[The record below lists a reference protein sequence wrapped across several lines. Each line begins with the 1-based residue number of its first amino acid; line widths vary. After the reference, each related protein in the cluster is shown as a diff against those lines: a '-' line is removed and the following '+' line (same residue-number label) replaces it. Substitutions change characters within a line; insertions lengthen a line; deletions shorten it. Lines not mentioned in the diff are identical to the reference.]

1 MLHSL
6 VKAVV
11 GSSNDRVVKATIK
24 TVNKITAQEADI
36 AVLSDAA
43 LRAKTDVFKQ
53 RLADGAKLDDILVE
67 AFACVREASTRAIG
81 LRHYDVQLLGG
92 IILHN
97 GNIAEMRTGEGKTLV
112 ATAPVYLNAL
122 TGKGVHVVTV
132 NDYLAKRDAE
142 WMGAVYA
149 FLGLTT
155 GVVVPNMPDDERR
168 KAYACDVTYVTNNE
182 LGFDFLRDNLRLN
195 LNDIVQR
202 GHYFAIVDE
211 VDSILIDEAR
221 TPLIIS
227 GPAEDSSA
235 LYQGVNKLVQDLDPK
250 FVELDEKSRN
260 ATLNESG
267 LQHMEKA
274 LDALGALQNGGLYDN
289 ENISLLHHLNQAVR
303 AHFLYVKDKD
313 YIVEDGQVIII
324 DEFSGRKMQGRRFG
338 EGLHQAIEAKE
349 GVNIAAENQTLASI
363 TFQNY
368 FRMYERLSGM
378 TGTAMTEA
386 GEFAEIYGL
395 QTVEIPTNVAIN
407 RKDNEDEVYRTSA
420 ERDDAVVA
428 QVKVCHN
435 KQQPILLGTASIE
448 KSEHFSNLLKQH
460 SIPHNTLNARN
471 HEREADIIAN
481 AGTLG
486 AVTIATNMAGRG
498 TDIKLGGANASD
510 TDRQQVLE
518 AGGLYVLGTER
529 HESRRIDNQLRGRA
543 GRQGDVGETKF
554 YLSLEDDLM
563 RIFGSD
569 RLDGFLKKMG
579 LEQGEAITHSWVS
592 KALEKAQKKVE
603 GHNFEIRKQ
612 LIKYDDVTNDQRHA
626 MFKLRKSY
634 MTDTDI
640 LATVDDLRYQVLE
653 TTVDTAIPENTLP
666 SQWNTEKLKVDCLT
680 YFGLEVPID
689 EWLNEDGVDAQ
700 HIFSRIQALS
710 DTKINTLYDI
720 DRDGVA
726 ELIRSILVQILD
738 QTWKEH
744 LLQMDHLRQGIGLR
758 AYGQKDPLNEYKSDA
773 YVLYEGFL
781 NQAKMFVV
789 QYLSHMQI
797 RPVAEIEAERQQA
810 EQQRQKA
817 EKLARE
823 RVKQQAKQAKS
834 NVTNLPTRNGPC
846 PCGSGRKF
854 KHCCGKI

>member
-1 MLHSL
+1 MLHTVL
-6 VKAVV
+6 KLLV
-11 GSSNDRVVKATIK
+11 GSSNDRVVKTKLK
-24 TVNKITAQEADI
+24 TVKKITALEPQISA
-36 AVLSDAA
+36 LSDDE
-43 LRAKTDVFKQ
+43 LRHKTLEFKQ
-53 RLADGAKLDDILVE
+53 KIADGVSLDDILIE
-67 AFACVREASTRAIG
+67 AFAVVREAAKRSIG

-92 IILHN
+92 IILHE
-97 GNIAEMRTGEGKTLV
+97 GKIAEMRTGEGKTLV

-122 TGKGVHVVTV
+122 TEKSVHVVTV

-142 WMGAVYA
+142 WMGKVYA

-155 GVVVPNMPDDERR
+155 GVVVPDISDEER
-168 KAYACDVTYVTNNE
+168 KQAYACDVTYITNNE

-195 LNDIVQR
+195 LEEIVQR
-202 GHYFAIVDE
+202 GHHFAIVDE

-227 GPAEDSSA
+227 GQAEDSSA
-235 LYQGVNKLVQDLDPK
+235 LYQGVNQLIRKLDAK
-250 FVELDEKSRN
+250 FVEIDEKGRS

-267 LQHMEKA
+267 LQHMEVELEKA
-274 LDALGALQNGGLYDN
+274 GALQNGGLYDN

-303 AHFLYVKDKD
+303 AHFVYVKDKD
-313 YIVEDGQVIII
+313 YIVEDNQVIII

-368 FRMYERLSGM
+368 FRMYDRLSGM

-386 GEFAEIYGL
+386 GEFEEIYGL
-395 QTVEIPTNVAIN
+395 QTVEIPTNVALN
-407 RKDNEDEVYRTSA
+407 RLDNEDEVYRTSK
-420 ERDDAVVA
+420 ERDNAVVE
-428 QVKVCHN
+428 QVKTCHD
-435 KQQPILLGTASIE
+435 KGQPVLLGTASIE
-448 KSEHFSNLLKQH
+448 QSEHFSVLLKRQK
-460 SIPHNTLNARN
+460 IPHNTLNARN

-481 AGTLG
+481 AGVEG

-498 TDIKLGGANASD
+498 TDIKLGGMDASD
-510 TDRQQVLE
+510 ADRNVVLN

-543 GRQGDVGETKF
+543 GRQGDAGETKF

-634 MTDTDI
+634 MTDEAI
-640 LATVDDLRYQVLE
+640 LNTADDLRYQVLE
-653 TTVDTAIPENTLP
+653 NIIDTAIPENTLP
-666 SQWNTEKLKVDCLT
+666 SQWNVETLKMESLT
-680 YFGLEVPID
+680 YLGLDMPLD
-689 EWLNEDGVDAQ
+689 DWLNEGGVDAQ
-700 HIFSRIQALS
+700 EVFTRIKNLS
-710 DTKINTLYDI
+710 DEKINALYDI
-720 DRDGVA
+720 DREGVG
-726 ELIRSILVQILD
+726 ELVRSVMVQILD
-738 QTWKEH
+738 QTWKDH
-744 LLQMDHLRQGIGLR
+744 LLRMDHLRQGIGLR
-758 AYGQKDPLNEYKSDA
+758 AYGQKDPLNEYKADA
-773 YVLYEGFL
+773 YDLYEGFL
-781 NQAKMFVV
+781 NQAKQFTV
-789 QYLSHMQI
+789 QYLSYMHI
-797 RPVAEIEAERQQA
+797 RPLEEVEEEQRQAAQA
-810 EQQRQKA
+810 KQLEQQR
-817 EKLARE
+817 
-823 RVKQQAKQAKS
+823 AKQAKS
-834 NVTNLPTRNGPC
+834 NVQTGPTRNGPC
-846 PCGSGRKF
+846 PCGSGKKF
-854 KHCCGKI
+854 KHCCGKF

>member
-1 MLHSL
+1 M
-6 VKAVV
+6 
-11 GSSNDRVVKATIK
+11 GSSNDRIVKTTLK
-24 TVNKITAQEADI
+24 TVQKINALESEISA
-36 AVLSDAA
+36 LSDDA
-43 LRAKTDVFKQ
+43 LRAKTNAFKT
-53 RLADGAKLDDILVE
+53 RLQDGATLDSILIE
-67 AFACVREASTRAIG
+67 AYACVREASVRTIG
-81 LRHYDVQLLGG
+81 LRHYDVQLVGG

-122 TGKGVHVVTV
+122 SGKGVHVVTV

-142 WMGAVYA
+142 WMGAVYG
-149 FLGLTT
+149 FLGLST
-155 GVVVPNMPDDERR
+155 GVIVPNISDEDRR
-168 KAYACDVTYVTNNE
+168 SAYACDVTYVTNNE

-195 LNDIVQR
+195 LDDIVQR
-202 GHYFAIVDE
+202 GHNFAIVDE

-227 GPAEDSSA
+227 GPSEDSSA
-235 LYQGVNKLVQDLDPK
+235 LYQGVNRLVEKLDTQ
-250 FVELDEKSRN
+250 FVEKDEKSRN
-260 ATLNESG
+260 ANLNEAG
-267 LQHMEKA
+267 LQHMERQ
-274 LDALGALQNGGLYDN
+274 LDDMGALQNGGLYDN
-289 ENISLLHHLNQAVR
+289 ENISLLHHLNQAIR
-303 AHFLYVKDKD
+303 AHFIYVKDKD

-324 DEFSGRKMQGRRFG
+324 DEFSGRKMQGRRYG

-349 GVNIAAENQTLASI
+349 NVTIAAENQTLASI

-368 FRMYERLSGM
+368 FRMYDRLSGM

-386 GEFAEIYGL
+386 GEFEEIYGL
-395 QTVEIPTNVAIN
+395 QTVEIPTNVTIN

-420 ERDDAVVA
+420 ERDNAVVA
-428 QVKVCHN
+428 QVKQCHN
-435 KQQPILLGTASIE
+435 KGQPILLGTASIE
-448 KSEHFSNLLKQH
+448 KSEHFSALLKKQKV
-460 SIPHNTLNARN
+460 PHNTLNARN

-481 AGTLG
+481 AGVSG
-486 AVTIATNMAGRG
+486 MVTIATNMAGRG
-498 TDIKLGGANASD
+498 TDIKLGGVDASEQ
-510 TDRQQVLE
+510 DRQQVLS

-529 HESRRIDNQLRGRA
+529 HESRRIDNQLRGRS

-569 RLDGFLKKMG
+569 RLDGFLQKMG
-579 LEQGEAITHSWVS
+579 LEEGEAITHSWVS

-634 MTDTDI
+634 MTDTNI
-640 LATVDDLRYQVLE
+640 LATIDDLRYQVLE
-653 TTVDTAIPENTLP
+653 NTVDTAIPENTLP

-680 YFGLEVPID
+680 YFGLDIPLD
-689 EWLNEDGVDAQ
+689 NWLDEDGVDAQ
-700 HIFSRIQALS
+700 EIFTRIQTLS
-710 DTKINTLYDI
+710 DKKINALYDI
-720 DRDGVA
+720 DRQSVG
-726 ELIRSILVQILD
+726 ELIRSVVVQILD

-773 YVLYEGFL
+773 YDLYTGFL
-781 NQAKMFVV
+781 NQARMFAV

-797 RPVAEIEAERQQA
+797 RPVEETDTERQRTA
-810 EQQRQKA
+810 
-817 EKLARE
+817 
-823 RVKQQAKQAKS
+823 QQAKQTKS
-834 NVTNLPTRNGPC
+834 NVTSLPTRNRPC
-846 PCGSGRKF
+846 PCGSGKKF